1 MFNLYLTEEKMK
13 ITEMKLIAYLIIS
26 VILIGMSCSQNKKE
40 VERPE
45 KILSKREVVY
55 DSETYN
61 KLSQLWQKY
70 YDEYPSEDAYANW
83 MYAAR
88 YASLPEYENLLKEGL
103 DKYPSNPTILY
114 LASMI
119 KHGAHDNLEGV
130 HLLEKAIELDP
141 TYTDPL
147 FSLAINY
154 MDMKD
159 EEKLDLALRKLLES
173 GAISDEIIDYSYN
186 MLASLEKDAILITNG
201 DNDTYPGWILTR
213 IIEYRPDVKIVN
225 RSLLNTDWYPIYLIE
240 TGSPNFVTKK
250 ELNELRDNIWEAI
263 KSEKIQMP
271 PTGPYSDTLITKL
284 VKAAE
289 REGKPV
295 YLAATLYLSGPI
307 KKYWDSGRK
316 LGLVT
321 IVNAPEET
329 YNYQISNITNIWL
342 NEFRTSGIDSWK
354 IKYAKTGDAGKLL
367 MLNYPAGLLK
377 LLDSI
382 GKYAPEKTLPLF
394 NWYREHLEPLI
405 PIENLS
411 DMNKMWCTFQ
421 DVPEINRWCKQMG
434 YSE

>member
-1 MFNLYLTEEKMK
+1 MK
-13 ITEMKLIAYLIIS
+13 ITDLKLIVYLIIPL
-26 VILIGMSCSQNKKE
+26 ILLGMSCSEKQKQ

-61 KLSQLWQKY
+61 KLAHLWQKY
-70 YDEYPSEDAYANW
+70 YDEFPSEDAYANW

-88 YASLPEYENLLKEGL
+88 YASLPDYENLLETGL
-103 DKYPSNPTILY
+103 EKYPANPTILY
-114 LASMI
+114 LSSMI

-141 TYTDPL
+141 TYTDPW
-147 FSLAINY
+147 FSLVINY
-154 MDMKD
+154 MDMND

-173 GAISDEIIDYSYN
+173 GAISDEILDYSYN

-225 RSLLNTDWYPIYLIE
+225 RSLLNTDWYPMYLVKS
-240 TGSPNFVTKK
+240 GSPNFVTNR
-250 ELNELRDNIWEAI
+250 ELQELRDNILEAI
-263 KSEKIQMP
+263 KSGKINMP
-271 PTGPYSDTLITKL
+271 PTGPYSDTLIIKL
-284 VKAAE
+284 IQAAE

-295 YLAATLYLSGPI
+295 YFAATLFLSDPI

-321 IVNAPEET
+321 LVTEPKESFNNLFNKIA
-329 YNYQISNITNIWL
+329 NIWL
-342 NEFRTSGIDSWK
+342 NEFRTSGMDSWK
-354 IKYAKTGDAGKLL
+354 IKYAKTGDAGNLL
-367 MLNYPAGLLK
+367 ILNYPAGLSR

-382 GKYAPEKTLPLF
+382 DRYAPEKTLPLF
-394 NWYREHLEPLI
+394 NWYKEHLELLI
-405 PIENLS
+405 PIEHLS
-411 DMNKMWCTFQ
+411 DWNKMWCDFN
-421 DVPEINRWCKQMG
+421 DIPEIRQWCKQMG